1 MYLIIGSD
9 GREYGPV
16 AAEQVRAWIAGG
28 RANLETQA
36 KLFGTDAWRRLG
48 DFADFGGGLPGADAM
63 LAGVAA
69 TGPAGESAELPVG
82 AGPAAIAQ
90 RMIARN
96 VPLDIGGCYERSWN
110 LLRAN
115 FWPLVGVT
123 TLITGLEMVLG
134 LNHVGAF
141 AGALLSLVFE
151 GGLYYYFLKRIR
163 GQPTEASDAFAGFSR
178 AFVPLVLTG
187 VVMAA
192 LTCVG
197 LVLLFLPGIYL
208 YVAYKFADLLVIDR
222 GLGFWPALEVSR
234 RVISAHWWRMLG
246 LLLLALPFLLLG
258 VAALGV
264 GVLVVLPLIHGALIY
279 AYLDLC
285 APSASP
291 PPSP

>member
-36 KLFGTDAWRRLG
+36 KLFGTDAWHRLG
-48 DFADFGGGLPGADAM
+48 DFADFGGSLPEADAL
-63 LAGVAA
+63 LAGAGSA
-69 TGPAGESAELPVG
+69 GPAASAELPLG
-82 AGPAAIAQ
+82 ASPAAIAQ

-110 LLRAN
+110 LLKAN
-115 FWPLVGVT
+115 FWPLVGIT
-123 TLITGLEMVLG
+123 ALITGLETVLG
-134 LNHVGAF
+134 LNHVGAV

-151 GGLYYYFLKRIR
+151 GGLYYYFLKKIR
-163 GQPTEASDAFAGFSR
+163 GQPTEVSDAFAGFSR
-178 AFVPLVLTG
+178 ALVPLILTG
-187 VVMAA
+187 VVMAV
-192 LTCVG
+192 LTCAG
-197 LVLLFLPGIYL
+197 LVLLILPGVYL

-234 RVISAHWWRMLG
+234 RVISAQWWRVLG

-264 GVLVVLPLIHGALIY
+264 GVLVVLPLIHGALVF

-285 APSASP
+285 AGTTSTAPSA
-291 PPSP
+291 